1 MQGEKLRDK
10 KLRSSRIFSIVKQDF
25 ETTIVDV
32 KTKPEDSFE
41 LVCIETSRGRVECKY
56 HKAGETD
63 KGIILIGGAGGD
75 FQTPADS
82 LYPRIGEFFKRIG
95 VSSLYVKFRKTG
107 DLAESIIDI
116 LAGIEFLKSEN
127 IKTFG
132 LIGYSFGGAVVV
144 QAAFNETDVK
154 TIVLISTQSS
164 GISPISFLP
173 KETSAFIIH
182 GEEDEI
188 IPPELAV
195 QVYEQAHE
203 PKRIEIF
210 DTKASHNLN
219 AIADEIYEEVRDWII
234 KYLINEPGKKIE
246 EKEH

>member
-1 MQGEKLRDK
+1 MQGGKLRDK
-10 KLRSSRIFSIVKQDF
+10 KLRNSRIFSIVKQDF

-56 HKAGETD
+56 YKAGKAD

-75 FQTPADS
+75 FQTPADN
-82 LYPRIGEFFKRIG
+82 LYPHLGEYLKGKG
-95 VSSLYVKFRKTG
+95 VSSLNVKFRKTG
-107 DLAESIIDI
+107 DLSESIIDI
-116 LAGIEFLKSEN
+116 LVGLEFLKSEN
-127 IKTFG
+127 IKIFG
-132 LIGYSFGGAVVV
+132 LIGYSFGGAVAV
-144 QAAFNETDVK
+144 QAALNEIDVK
-154 TIVLISTQSS
+154 TIVLISTQTS
-164 GISPISFLP
+164 GLSPISFLP
-173 KETSAFIIH
+173 KETSVFIIH
-182 GEEDEI
+182 SEEDEI

-219 AIADEIYEEVRDWII
+219 EVADEIYEEVRDWII
-234 KYLINEPGKKIE
+234 KYLINET
-246 EKEH
+246 EKR